1 MLSAFLKPSLQFHR
15 LFDLLRAD
23 LDVENIREEASA
35 RWLRPNEIHAILC
48 NYKYFTIHVKP
59 VNLPKSKIVLCNL
72 SRPYFTI
79 YKFCTQRILWFNA

>member
-23 LDVENIREEASA
+23 LDVKNIREEASA

-48 NYKYFTIHVKP
+48 NYKYFIIHVKP
-59 VNLPKSKIVLCNL
+59 VNLPKSNFASLCSATFPDSIL
-72 SRPYFTI
+72 LVI
-79 YKFCTQRILWFNA
+79 YCTQ